1 MVASGLTLRPPAL
14 QPRVGPRLPAD
25 RPPRHARRGAEH
37 AGDVMTEGRCIAVEP
52 PRVCRRIQLLR
63 DWGMRQAEK
72 YSPQVREQAVRL
84 VFEHEREYPS
94 RWAAIQ
100 SIAEKIGCSG
110 ETTRSWVRQA
120 ERALGER
127 PGPTTA
133 ERERIE
139 ELERQSRELRRAREI
154 LPKVAALFAQARSW
168 SSQR

>member
-1 MVASGLTLRPPAL
+1 MPEANRSCER
-14 QPRVGPRLPAD
+14 RVTSKTKRY
-25 RPPRHARRGAEH
+25 
-37 AGDVMTEGRCIAVEP
+37 EP
-52 PRVCRRIQLLR
+52 
-63 DWGMRQAEK
+63 E
-72 YSPQVREQAVRL
+72 VRERAVRP
-84 VFEHEREYPS
+84 VFEHDCEDAS
-94 RWAAIQ
+94 QWAAIQ

-110 ETTRSWVRQA
+110 ETPRSWVRQA

-154 LPKVAALFAQARSW
+154 LPKAAALFAQARSW